1 MSNSATLPRVLC
13 VDDEAHV
20 LSGLKRQMRTKYNI
34 FTAIGPKDGLE
45 TLKTNGP
52 FDVIISDF
60 RMPIMDGAAFLRQA
74 KEIDPAATRILL
86 TGDANME
93 DVQAA
98 VNEGSIYK
106 VLLKPCS
113 IEELRDAMS
122 GALKKHVEK
131 RAAIEQ
137 ADELLRSLAP

>member
-1 MSNSATLPRVLC
+1 MSNANLPRILC
-13 VDDEAHV
+13 VDDEAQV

-34 FTAIGPKDGLE
+34 VTAIGPQDGLE
-45 TLKTNGP
+45 ALKNNGP

-60 RMPIMDGAAFLRQA
+60 RMPVMDGAAFLREA
-74 KEIDPAATRILL
+74 KKIDPAATRILL
-86 TGDANME
+86 TGDANMQ

-113 IEELRDAMS
+113 AEELRDAMS
-122 GALKKHVEK
+122 GALKQHVEK
-131 RAAIEQ
+131 RVAREQ
-137 ADELLRSLAP
+137 ADELLKSLAP